1 MTASE
6 EAVLVVV
13 ERFIG
18 NHGYP
23 PTLAEIAILCE
34 FSSRTSAH
42 THVWSLIGQG
52 YLAGAPG
59 RTLRLGDRPRTS
71 AAPGSPRDS

>member
-1 MTASE
+1 MTTTE
-6 EAVLVVV
+6 EEVLRVV
-13 ERFIG
+13 ERFID
-18 NHGYP
+18 NHGYA
-23 PTLAEIAILCE
+23 PTLAEIAILCG

-59 RTLRLGDRPRTS
+59 RTLRLGDRPSRAS
-71 AAPGSPRDS
+71 A